1 MGRGRVAP
9 NVMPHIQPARDSDVA
24 ALSALN
30 NQFAPEG
37 LTLPRNES
45 WVQAHVDDYRV
56 MRDANGHVLGCVCL
70 DDYSPSLV
78 ELVSLA
84 VSPTQ
89 QGKGLGTAL
98 IGAAVELAR
107 RRGYPEIFAV
117 SFADDLFLRA
127 GFRRTDIERF
137 PEKKARYAKVS
148 DDEWTVGQKHCFA
161 AKL

>member
-1 MGRGRVAP
+1 MLRPSQIG
-9 NVMPHIQPARDSDVA
+9 PARDADVA

-37 LTLPRNES
+37 LTLPRSET
-45 WVQAHVDDYRV
+45 WVQSHIDDYRV
-56 MRDANGHVLGCVCL
+56 VRDANGHVLGCACL

-84 VSPTQ
+84 VLPAQ

-107 RRGYPEIFAV
+107 TRGYPEMFAV
-117 SFADDLFLRA
+117 SFSDDLFLRA
-127 GFRRTDIERF
+127 GFQRTDIERF

-148 DDEWTVGQKHCFA
+148 ADEWTVGQKHCFSVRP
-161 AKL
+161 